1 MSKLQQI
8 EKLSGGKVSLTKQP
22 ANNFYPAPHW
32 FLQTAD
38 GGNFGATTK
47 REVLDTALEVL
58 QGESGEDDEK
68 ESDRQYWEDNF
79 PHWKIAAF
87 DLGAGKLTAADQQVL
102 HLTGGIQAY
111 LQALSTPQPL
121 SNLKADSKPPTRK

>member
-1 MSKLQQI
+1 MSKLKKI

-22 ANNFYPAPHW
+22 ANNFYPSPHW

-38 GGNFGATTK
+38 GSKFGATTK

-58 QGESGEDDEK
+58 QGESSEDDEK

-87 DLGAGKLTAADQQVL
+87 DLGAGKLTAAEQSL

-111 LQALSTPQPL
+111 LQALSTPQHL
-121 SNLKADSKPPTRK
+121 SNLKADSIPPTRK